1 MAAELLA
8 DPGADLT
15 TEAMLGGFD
24 LRAGYDR
31 HVIVH
36 EVSIEVLRGEIVCI
50 IGPNGSGK
58 STLLK
63 ALYGFLRPMAGRVLF
78 LGEDITGLS
87 PQARLAMGIAF
98 VPQGRSVFPLMSVQ
112 ENLELGAYLQPER
125 AREAVDRVFAIFPR
139 LAERRR
145 QQAGTMSGGEQRMLE
160 IGRALMLDPQMMLLD
175 EPSAGLSPAFAKTA
189 FEIVGKLNEEH
200 GLTVLMIE
208 QNARD
213 GLQLADRG
221 YVLESGKLRFSDT
234 GQRLLDNAAV
244 RRLYLGG

>member
-1 MAAELLA
+1 VPELLVDA
-8 DPGADLT
+8 
-15 TEAMLGGFD
+15 EACMTSEAVLGGFD
-24 LRAGYDR
+24 LQAGYDR

-36 EVSIEVLRGEIVCI
+36 GVSIEVHRGEIVCI

-63 ALYGFLRPMAGRVLF
+63 ALYGFLRPMAGRVLL
-78 LGEDITGLS
+78 LGEDVTTLS
-87 PQARLAMGIAF
+87 PQERLAMGAAY
-98 VPQGRSVFPLMSVQ
+98 VPQGRSVFPFMTVL
-112 ENLELGAYLQPER
+112 ENLELGAYLQPGR
-125 AREAVDRVFAIFPR
+125 TREAVDRVFTIFPR
-139 LAERRR
+139 LAERQR

-160 IGRALMLDPQMMLLD
+160 IGRALMLDPQMLLLD

-189 FEIVGKLNEEH
+189 FETVRRLNEDH

-208 QNARD
+208 QNARE

-221 YVLESGKLRFSDT
+221 YVLESGNLRFSDT
-234 GQRLLDNAAV
+234 GQRLLENAAV

>member
-1 MAAELLA
+1 M
-8 DPGADLT
+8 T
-15 TEAMLGGFD
+15 TEAVLGGFD
-24 LRAGYDR
+24 LQAGYDR

-36 EVSIEVLRGEIVCI
+36 GVSIEVHRGEIVCI

-63 ALYGFLRPMAGRVLF
+63 ALYGFLRPMAGRVLL
-78 LGEDITGLS
+78 LGEDVTALS
-87 PQARLAMGIAF
+87 PQERLAMGAAY
-98 VPQGRSVFPLMSVQ
+98 VPQGRSVFPLMTVL
-112 ENLELGAYLQPER
+112 ENLELGAYLQPRR
-125 AREAVDRVFAIFPR
+125 AHEACERVFTIFPR

-160 IGRALMLDPQMMLLD
+160 IGRALMLDPQMLLLD
-175 EPSAGLSPAFAKTA
+175 EPSAGLSPAFAKIA
-189 FEIVGKLNEEH
+189 FETVQRLNEDH

-208 QNARD
+208 QSARE

-234 GQRLLDNAAV
+234 GQRLLENAAV

>member
-1 MAAELLA
+1 MPELLVDA
-8 DPGADLT
+8 EACMT
-15 TEAMLGGFD
+15 TEAVLGGFD
-24 LRAGYDR
+24 LQAGYDR

-36 EVSIEVLRGEIVCI
+36 GVSIEVHRGEIVCI

-63 ALYGFLRPMAGRVLF
+63 ALYGFLRPMAGRVLL
-78 LGEDITGLS
+78 LGEDVTALS
-87 PQARLAMGIAF
+87 PQEHLAMGAAY
-98 VPQGRSVFPLMSVQ
+98 VPQGRSVFPLMSVL
-112 ENLELGAYLQPER
+112 ENLELGAYLQPRR
-125 AREAVDRVFAIFPR
+125 AQEAVERVFTIFPR

-160 IGRALMLDPQMMLLD
+160 IGRALMLDPQMLLLD

-189 FEIVGKLNEEH
+189 FETVRRLNEEH

-208 QNARD
+208 QNARE

-234 GQRLLDNAAV
+234 GQRLLENAAV

>member
-1 MAAELLA
+1 MPELLV
-8 DPGADLT
+8 DP
-15 TEAMLGGFD
+15 EACMTAETVLGGFD
-24 LRAGYDR
+24 LQAGYDR

-36 EVSIEVLRGEIVCI
+36 GVSIEVRRGEIVCI

-63 ALYGFLRPMAGRVLF
+63 ALYGFLRPMAGRVLL
-78 LGEDITGLS
+78 LGEDVTALS
-87 PQARLAMGIAF
+87 PQERLAMGAAY
-98 VPQGRSVFPLMSVQ
+98 VPQGRSVFPLMTVL
-112 ENLELGAYLQPER
+112 ENLELGAFLQPRR
-125 AREAVDRVFAIFPR
+125 AQEAVERVFTIFPR

-160 IGRALMLDPQMMLLD
+160 IGRALMLDPQMLLLD
-175 EPSAGLSPAFAKTA
+175 EPSAGLSPAFAKTT
-189 FEIVGKLNEEH
+189 FETVQRLNEDH
-200 GLTVLMIE
+200 GVTVLMIE
-208 QNARD
+208 QNARE

-234 GQRLLDNAAV
+234 GQRLLENAAV